1 MENFMQYFREKITK
15 GALSETTQ
23 SEPQPPGQ

>member
-1 MENFMQYFREKITK
+1 MQYFREKITK